1 MRHHLFAI
9 LGLGLALAG
18 TPAHA
23 EPVVLQPGS
32 PWNIDFGEKSCR
44 LTRFFGASDKPH
56 VLIIDQYWPDRHFG
70 LALAGPLVNHID
82 GDGKFALRFFEG
94 QEPILRVPFKGSIEG
109 FGAAYFYTRIG
120 IATEDQP
127 ATGPQPIGTR
137 FPAVDTSTAKDAA
150 FVSLSAGG
158 NEIRLA
164 TGPLDDA
171 FQILNQCAQDFV
183 GFWGLDQEKHRTATR
198 MPYWT
203 NETAMAPKFI
213 DIIPFERIKP
223 GERGIV
229 RLRMIIDEAGKL
241 VDCTVIEA
249 PDVELV
255 ERPVCK
261 AMKQARFEPGL
272 DADGKPMRSFYAT
285 TIIYAAD

>member
-1 MRHHLFAI
+1 MRRTS
-9 LGLGLALAG
+9 LALACLA
-18 TPAHA
+18 TSLWPMPTHA

-56 VLIIDQYWPDRHFG
+56 VLIIDQYWPDQYFG
-70 LALAGPLVNHID
+70 LALAGPLVDHID
-82 GDGKFALRFFEG
+82 GEGKFALRFFEG
-94 QEPILRVPFKGSIEG
+94 QEPIRRVPFKGSIEG

-120 IATEDQP
+120 IATKDQP

-137 FPAVDTSTAKDAA
+137 FPAVDTRSAKDAA
-150 FVSLSAGG
+150 FVSLSADG

-171 FQILNQCAQDFV
+171 FQILNQCARDFV

-203 NETAMAPKFI
+203 NEAAMVATVDF
-213 DIIPFERIKP
+213 IPFERIKP

-255 ERPVCK
+255 ERPVCQ

-285 TIIYAAD
+285 TITYAAD